1 MTLQVL
7 CDYFYLFL
15 GAIDFH
21 VTGNIVSFSFCS
33 KYEEFS
39 APSAEEFCN
48 ITDSTYAKAEVFVS
62 LAV

>member
-1 MTLQVL
+1 
-7 CDYFYLFL
+7 L
-15 GAIDFH
+15 GLKGF
-21 VTGNIVSFSFCS
+21 VVVVVVVSFCR
-33 KYEEFS
+33 KYEEYY